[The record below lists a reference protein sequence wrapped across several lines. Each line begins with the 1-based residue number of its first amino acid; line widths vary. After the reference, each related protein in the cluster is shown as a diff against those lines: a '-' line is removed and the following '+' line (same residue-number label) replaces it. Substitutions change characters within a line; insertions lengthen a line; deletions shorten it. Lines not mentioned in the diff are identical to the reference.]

1 MYGKRARTPGPRR
14 LNTPESF
21 LGNRSQQSI
30 SVANVSDGGVCLV
43 YLSQAIASVHE
54 EAMGI
59 PFLFC
64 TEWNPLMVH
73 DSET

>member
-1 MYGKRARTPGPRR
+1 MARERGPQDPGVFN
-14 LNTPESF
+14 LLGLF
-21 LGNRSQQSI
+21 LEIAHSNPHQSLI
-30 SVANVSDGGVCLV
+30 VSDGGVCLV

-64 TEWNPLMVH
+64 AEWSLLMVH
-73 DSET
+73 DLET